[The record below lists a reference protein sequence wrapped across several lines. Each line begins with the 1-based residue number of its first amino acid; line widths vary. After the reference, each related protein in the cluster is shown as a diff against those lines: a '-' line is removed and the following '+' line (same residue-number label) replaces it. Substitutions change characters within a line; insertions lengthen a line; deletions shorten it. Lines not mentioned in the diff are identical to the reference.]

1 MSKKVIT
8 FGEIMLRLATP
19 DYLRFCQANQ
29 FNATFGGGEANVAA
43 SLANYGIET
52 EFVTRLPQ
60 NDIARAC
67 VMELRK
73 QGIGTSKIIYG
84 GERLGIYFLETG
96 AVARASKVVYDRA
109 HSSIAETD
117 RGCRWNE
124 VFNDASWFHWTGTR
138 QPYPKVPPTY
148 AWKRYRRQTDWAS
161 RYPATS
167 TTGKISGNTVRQ
179 PMRSCRN

>member
-109 HSSIAETD
+109 HSSIAEIRPGMID
-117 RGCRWNE
+117 WDE
-124 VFNDASWFHWTGTR
+124 VFRYHASHIRRCRQRMLGSDTG
-138 QPYPKVPPTY
+138 
-148 AWKRYRRQTDWAS
+148 
-161 RYPATS
+161 
-167 TTGKISGNTVRQ
+167 GKPIGHHGILRPQLPEKSLEIR
-179 PMRSCRN
+179 

>member
-1 MSKKVIT
+1 
-8 FGEIMLRLATP
+8 MLRLATP

-96 AVARASKVVYDRA
+96 LVTVMVRGDVGAVKAAVDAGTCAAEKVGEIVAQHVIPRP
-109 HSSIAETD
+109 HTD
-117 RGCRWNE
+117 VE
-124 VFNDASWFHWTGTR
+124 KIL
-138 QPYPKVPPTY
+138 PK
-148 AWKRYRRQTDWAS
+148 
-161 RYPATS
+161 
-167 TTGKISGNTVRQ
+167 GL
-179 PMRSCRN
+179 

>member
-43 SLANYGIET
+43 SLANYAIET
-52 EFVTRLPQ
+52 EFVTRLPK

-96 AVARASKVVYDRA
+96 AGSFFHRRDPTGDDRLGRGIQRCLLVSLDRYHASHIR
-109 HSSIAETD
+109 
-117 RGCRWNE
+117 RCRQRMLGS
-124 VFNDASWFHWTGTR
+124 DTG
-138 QPYPKVPPTY
+138 
-148 AWKRYRRQTDWAS
+148 
-161 RYPATS
+161 
-167 TTGKISGNTVRQ
+167 GKPIGHHGILRPQLPEKSLEIR
-179 PMRSCRN
+179 

>member
-84 GERLGIYFLETG
+84 GER
-96 AVARASKVVYDRA
+96 
-109 HSSIAETD
+109 
-117 RGCRWNE
+117 
-124 VFNDASWFHWTGTR
+124 
-138 QPYPKVPPTY
+138 
-148 AWKRYRRQTDWAS
+148 
-161 RYPATS
+161 
-167 TTGKISGNTVRQ
+167 
-179 PMRSCRN
+179 

>member
-96 AVARASKVVYDRA
+96 AVARASKVVYD
-109 HSSIAETD
+109 
-117 RGCRWNE
+117 
-124 VFNDASWFHWTGTR
+124 

>member
-84 GERLGIYFLETG
+84 GEPVSYTHLRSPRDLSTS
-96 AVARASKVVYDRA
+96 RMP
-109 HSSIAETD
+109 SSA
-117 RGCRWNE
+117 
-124 VFNDASWFHWTGTR
+124 
-138 QPYPKVPPTY
+138 
-148 AWKRYRRQTDWAS
+148 
-161 RYPATS
+161 
-167 TTGKISGNTVRQ
+167 
-179 PMRSCRN
+179 